1 MSKASAMASD
11 EKRAAW
17 KKYRAKQR
25 AWALERGKCSRCKK
39 ARATEGKRTCE
50 PCRIRFRVE
59 MKERKAKA
67 RADGMCTRCEK
78 VPVSDS
84 VRCDSCA
91 DACYRYDS
99 VRRQRARISGR
110 CIRCFERAPDAG
122 LLSCRICIDTTAAN
136 NKARKLARKET
147 TNET

>member
-59 MKERKAKA
+59 MKERKQTA
-67 RADGMCTRCEK
+67 RAEGMCRRCEQ
-78 VPVSDS
+78 
-84 VRCDSCA
+84 VRVTDTARCTSCA
-91 DACYRYDS
+91 ASCYKYDRN
-99 VRRQRARISGR
+99 RRKMARAAGLCGGCCKRP
-110 CIRCFERAPDAG
+110 AADG
-122 LLSCRICIDTTAAN
+122 LLSCRVCIDRGAAN

-147 TNET
+147 TK